1 MAAFSPTNFEFDG
14 VEGNIKLVVHHDYV
28 IGVDAIEFCDR
39 RYGPARGVHVPEG
52 FHEYNFGTAY
62 TQATFDDYGGCFG
75 MLLEGAAHFTGD
87 FIEHHLPDVMA
98 GFRVLRSGVAQAD
111 DEPRIRH
118 VLVYLPAG
126 YRVRNKKCSVETTR

>member
-1 MAAFSPTNFEFDG
+1 
-14 VEGNIKLVVHHDYV
+14 
-28 IGVDAIEFCDR
+28 
-39 RYGPARGVHVPEG
+39 
-52 FHEYNFGTAY
+52 
-62 TQATFDDYGGCFG
+62 
-75 MLLEGAAHFTGD
+75 MLLEGAAHFVGD

-118 VLVYLPAG
+118 VLVYLSAG